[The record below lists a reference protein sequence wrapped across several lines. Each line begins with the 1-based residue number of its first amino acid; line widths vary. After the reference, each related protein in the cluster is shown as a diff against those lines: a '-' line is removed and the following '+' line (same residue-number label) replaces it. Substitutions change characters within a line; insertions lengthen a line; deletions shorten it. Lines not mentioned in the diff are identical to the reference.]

1 MGQLQTGIEIYQ
13 NHLGKAPQGMWPAE
27 GSVAQE
33 IVYMISKAG
42 IQWMASDEGV
52 LAASLGMESFTRDS
66 KEVVTEPD
74 VLYRPYN
81 VQSKQGDPVAI
92 IFRDVVISDKVGF
105 TYSGVNGTMAAKDFI
120 DRIHAIRSALVES
133 GAEGPHL
140 VSVILDGENA
150 WEYYDNDGKEFLNS
164 LYAGLSDDPLIKTV
178 TPSEFLTIAPE
189 PPKLDDLWAG
199 SWINHD
205 FTTWI
210 GEEEENQAWE
220 YLTSTREFLQLYLS
234 GIRQAEDEALK
245 RALNFMYIAEGS
257 DWFWWFGSDQSSS
270 NDEAFDAQFR
280 NTLKQ
285 VYVSLGAPVPDTLEV
300 PVIPITPVAADV
312 SASGLIT
319 VTVDGV
325 EGEGE
330 WDAVLVFLQKVMA
343 GEPIFPRPDIWMRPN
358 CLSAP
363 QWHKRRR

>member
-1 MGQLQTGIEIYQ
+1 MRRTGSQ
-13 NHLGKAPQGMWPAE
+13 PGDGK
-27 GSVAQE
+27 
-33 IVYMISKAG
+33 
-42 IQWMASDEGV
+42 
-52 LAASLGMESFTRDS
+52 LHRDS

-74 VLYRPYN
+74 VIYRPYN

-92 IFRDVVISDKVGF
+92 IFDVVISDKVGF

-133 GAEGPHL
+133 GAEGPTWYRSSWM
-140 VSVILDGENA
+140 VKTPGNTMS
-150 WEYYDNDGKEFLNS
+150 DGKEFLNS

-220 YLTSTREFLQLYLS
+220 YLTTTREFLQLYLS
-234 GIRQAEDEALK
+234 GTRQAEDEALK
-245 RALNFMYIAEGS
+245 QALNFMYIAEGS

-270 NDEAFDAQFR
+270 TDEAFDAQFR

-285 VYVSLGAPVPDTLEV
+285 VYVSLGAPVPEILEV

-319 VTVDGV
+319 VTVNGV

-330 WDAVLVFLQKVMA
+330 WDAAGVYLPSGGVMA
-343 GEPIFPRPDIWMRPN
+343 GGEPYFKDLAYGFAAKELFIKV
-358 CLSAP
+358 SAMNGTSADSENETIEIYFNH
-363 QWHKRRR
+363 QV